1 MPPTRLTAGRFFGYA
16 RDARESDSFSFVERT
31 PELRE
36 REVPLHSHDEA
47 HFVFVV
53 RGLYVTESHGAPE
66 VCSTG
71 ALVFNPRGTTHR
83 DRFRSD
89 DGIFF
94 TVGVAPGVAAQL
106 ERTLPR
112 ATFFRAPHVLRAVSR
127 AYHAYCANDELLE
140 AHGLELIGG
149 AMDFGAAADAH
160 VDASVDGSAPRWLL
174 RGRDFLRETVPT
186 PRIRDAAQVAGV
198 HPVHFAR
205 AFRRYFR
212 CSPGDYLRECR
223 LERAT
228 TLLRTTTLT
237 LAEVAH
243 EAGFCDQSELTHTFT
258 RTFGWTPRDFR
269 ARMFHPPKTRPD
281 SGPIIGACST

>member
-1 MPPTRLTAGRFFGYA
+1 MSPTRLPAGRFFGYA

-36 REVPLHSHDEA
+36 REVPLHTHDEA

-53 RGLYVTESHGAPE
+53 RGLYVTESHGAPDL
-66 VCSTG
+66 CSTG

-89 DGIFF
+89 DGVFF
-94 TVGVAPGVAAQL
+94 TIGVAPDVAAQL
-106 ERTLPR
+106 ERALPR
-112 ATFFRAPHVLRAVSR
+112 ATFFRAPHVLRAMSR

-140 AHGLELIGG
+140 AHGLELLGG
-149 AMDFGAAADAH
+149 ATNAGVIDDAAA
-160 VDASVDGSAPRWLL
+160 PLWLL
-174 RGRDFLRETVPT
+174 RARDFLRETVPA

-205 AFRRYFR
+205 AFRKYFR

-228 TLLRTTTLT
+228 TLLRTTRLT
-237 LAEVAH
+237 LAEIAH
-243 EAGFCDQSELTHTFT
+243 DAGFCDQSELTHAFT

-269 ARMFHPPKTRPD
+269 ARMFPPPKTRQD
-281 SGPIIGACST
+281 SGRIIDACST